1 MKTRDLFGA
10 SVSVFVCLMAGAI
23 GSIFTTPAIPVW
35 YAGLNKPFF
44 SPPNRIFAP
53 VWTAL
58 YILMGIS
65 AYMIWTKRKDGPEAL
80 KGLAVFAAQLGLNT
94 MWSVVFFGF
103 RDPFLALL
111 VIVALWAFIL
121 MSMIQFNK
129 VSRNAALLLVPY
141 IVWVSFASLLNAA
154 VWLMN

>member
-1 MKTRDLFGA
+1 MKIRDLFGA
-10 SVSVFVCLMAGAI
+10 AISILICLGAGAI
-23 GSIFTTPAIPVW
+23 GSFYTAPAIPLW
-35 YAGLNKPFF
+35 YAGLAKPFF
-44 SPPNRIFAP
+44 SPPNWIFAP

-65 AYMIWTKRKDGPEAL
+65 AYIIWTKRKAGPEAA

-111 VIVALWAFIL
+111 TIVVLWAFIL
-121 MSMIQFNK
+121 MSIIQFNK

-141 IVWVSFASLLNAA
+141 IFWVSFASVLNAA